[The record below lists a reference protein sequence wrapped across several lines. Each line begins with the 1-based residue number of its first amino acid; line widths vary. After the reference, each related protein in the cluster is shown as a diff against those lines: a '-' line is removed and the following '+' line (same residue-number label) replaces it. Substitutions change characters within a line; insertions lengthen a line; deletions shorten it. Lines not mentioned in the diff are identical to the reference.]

1 MHHFIH
7 CLVRCSPYV
16 RIAKIVRQQL
26 GEVMEV
32 LAAQV
37 AGNLVGERLDLFELC
52 FAKCKRHGFPHG
64 PWALSQK

>member
-1 MHHFIH
+1 
-7 CLVRCSPYV
+7 
-16 RIAKIVRQQL
+16 
-26 GEVMEV
+26 VMEV
-32 LAAQV
+32 LAAPV